1 MKEIKLIKKS
11 IWKTIIT
18 SKISLLI
25 LFVVLLL
32 SISSLWNLYEKYNS
46 TKSHAETI
54 VKDLNKLNIR
64 KNKLIHDIAF
74 LKTERGLEEEIRNKF
89 DVKKA
94 GEEVIFLFDKNEK
107 KVIVEKRTLRTIMGD
122 VVEFFMR

>member
-32 SISSLWNLYEKYNS
+32 SISSLWNVYEKYNR

-54 VKDLNKLNIR
+54 VNDLNKLNIR
-64 KNKLIHDIAF
+64 KKKLIYDIAF

-89 DVKKA
+89 DVKKS

-107 KVIVEKRTLRTIMGD
+107 KVIVEKRTLRTIIGE
-122 VVEFFMR
+122 VVDFFMR